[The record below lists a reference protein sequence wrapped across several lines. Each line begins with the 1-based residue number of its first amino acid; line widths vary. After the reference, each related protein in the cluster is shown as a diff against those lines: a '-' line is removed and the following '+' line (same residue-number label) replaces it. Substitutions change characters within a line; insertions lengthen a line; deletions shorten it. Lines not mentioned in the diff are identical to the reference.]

1 MPPNQDWHCNL
12 VTVILFTCQLCSTFF
27 ILIITFER
35 CYSIAVPHKAASFN
49 TVQRAKITIAC
60 TTVLMTLYNVPH
72 LFYTTH
78 RGRDCFSYQK
88 GVGLI
93 HVEIYHWL
101 SFFLSFAM
109 PFVFLLIMN
118 SFIIHTL
125 RVRSL
130 GLETE
135 IQSHGV
141 GTGRGSNRKKSKT
154 KNYERQV
161 CITLLSVTFTFLCL
175 YTPIYVYRLIAL
187 VLSYYPATAYSLAIL
202 TLYYEIAVK
211 LMYSN
216 YGINFFLYAISGQK
230 FRNDLVY
237 LFRCT
242 KADNSN
248 VSVAREY
255 SISVVSKELQTN
267 TS

>member
-1 MPPNQDWHCNL
+1 M
-12 VTVILFTCQLCSTFF
+12 
-27 ILIITFER
+27 TFER

-161 CITLLSVTFTFLCL
+161 CITLLSVEFTFLCL

-187 VLSYYPATAYSLAIL
+187 VLSYYPATAYSFAIL

-230 FRNDLVY
+230 FRNDLVD

-242 KADNSN
+242 KTDTLN
-248 VSVAREY
+248 VSVAKEY